1 MNVLALFTCHAFAER
16 QRSVYDTWFPAATAR
31 GYRTEIFDGNRLGVR
46 DDYESLPVKTQ
57 ALFRWA
63 VAEGVERLVKIDD
76 DTYVNMAR
84 FEIPNVDYG
93 GQLTPPSDDG
103 SGRAG
108 AGRAP
113 AGTHPFPYAGGGAYV
128 VSRRAME
135 ILARAP
141 INDWAEDRW
150 VGNTLARNGVQL
162 TPLPGWL
169 FVNWGHR
176 VDEYLHPSNVVIM
189 QIPSVADLRRT
200 HAWIANH
207 AC

>member
-1 MNVLALFTCHAFAER
+1 MKDVLALFTCHGFAER
-16 QRSVYDTWFPAATAR
+16 QRSCFDTWWPMAQAR
-31 GYRTEIFDGNRLGVR
+31 GFDVQVFDGNRLGVR
-46 DDYESLPVKTQ
+46 DDYESLPYKTQ
-57 ALFRWA
+57 ALFRW
-63 VAEGVERLVKIDD
+63 GVQNGVDRMVKIDD
-76 DTYVNMAR
+76 DSYPNMRR
-84 FEIPNVDYG
+84 FEIPDVDYG

-135 ILARAP
+135 VLAAAP

-150 VGNTLARNGVQL
+150 VGNTLARNGIQL
-162 TPLPGWL
+162 TPLLGWV

-176 VDEYLHPSNVVIM
+176 TDEYFHPSNVVIM
-189 QIPSVADLRRT
+189 QIPSVGDMRRC
-200 HAWIANH
+200 HAWMVNFT
-207 AC
+207 